1 MELSC
6 SQVPLYGQLCVY
18 AAFEKVAH
26 LPAGAEFYFVYQG
39 SKKRHITLAR
49 RYKHN
54 TLQSI
59 VPGHDSLETVLVTA
73 CVHTEG
79 TSFLALG
86 CSTIT
91 YVQDKAHELSQF
103 LASHVDCITSTSHLT
118 VLAQFG
124 LSVEDVQSLDEN
136 VTLAMAHL
144 DMPSPWTVLGNW
156 SGEELNH
163 RETLLHLTARLGLVK
178 LTKFVLSQP
187 CGARALTVP
196 NEEGVTP
203 ADLAL
208 QNGHYGLLEILSNPQ
223 NTRVTPPVGISTIRE
238 SSGFL
243 LKSYEHFD
251 TLTLTVDHTDNG
263 TVETDIELLRKYLQE
278 EMFMKKVSTF
288 EGPLQKSVDSYKL
301 NASEDSKNILSS
313 GTSMSSETEDAKF
326 FDDQMTISA
335 GYEKLLSP
343 DSEKR
348 CSSSDVHK
356 KSTGPPTFLA
366 ATRLSDMLNGRDEIY
381 ANYMVVDQVNDRD
394 IKYLSVEGV
403 TAKTTCTDHDIS
415 NKDGELQNSI
425 YFVEANAPASYKD
438 SSLVVYEHGEDERD
452 LMNNLQDLDQS
463 HNVSSQDFTLTGF
476 PNTEEP
482 SDSNI
487 NKQSSSLDAN
497 SEDEGNSD
505 KSPSPYP
512 SVFPSSAPPQASSG
526 DELDSFETVPESD
539 FNPIRTESI
548 FSPKN
553 IHSKE
558 SLDSGIRLRSY
569 SCSSPKITVG
579 KRRFIRDP
587 SASDSS
593 EEQRAYSLSDHS
605 REKRIEEEDWD
616 KYIIPTK
623 NESEKYKVS
632 RTFSFL
638 KSRMTSTR
646 NKTKSKNKDK
656 EGKDKEKSSNG
667 HQLIT
672 GSFSGL
678 TPCVVCEKAVTGKD
692 SLQCFNCT
700 VNVHK
705 SCRDSIPACTKK
717 PQDKNQIT
725 KSRPA
730 IIPQSLSLRDTS
742 HFALPTMNYSSPLP
756 IGSPSVKRDIP
767 QQSHPLSKSASSA
780 YTERKF
786 THSVELE
793 MDSNTWRSRSQSEE
807 LLQVLGA
814 PPSTDSLALEDFV
827 DGPPQSAISAL
838 EFEAESWSLVVD
850 PSFCNKQEKAVV
862 KRQDVIYELMQTEM
876 HHIQTLNIMSEIFR
890 KGMKEEL
897 QIEHNSVDKI
907 FPCLD
912 ELLEI
917 HKHFFCCMK
926 DRRQESFKDNNERN
940 FLIDRIGD
948 ILVQQFSEENGNKM
962 KQVYGDF
969 CSRHKEAV
977 NLFKE
982 LLQQNKK
989 FQNFIKQQSNN
1000 FLARRL
1006 GVPECILLVTQRIT
1020 KYPVLVERI
1029 LRYSREGTE
1038 EHQSLTKALGLIK
1051 DIIAAVDLKVNEYE
1065 KEQKLLEI
1073 LNKIE
1078 NKTYTKLKS
1087 GWIFRKQDLMSR
1099 KRILLYEG
1107 LVYWKT
1113 ATGRLK
1119 DILAL
1124 LLSDVLLFLQEK
1136 DQKYIFATV
1145 DQKPP
1150 VIFLQK
1156 LIVREV
1162 ANEERGMFLISASSA
1177 GPEMYEIHTS
1187 SKEERNNWMRLIRE
1201 AVESCPEEEED
1212 RTSETEEEKRITARV
1227 AKIHRFQE
1235 SLTNQDQ
1242 QICSSLAEK
1251 LQIYAELAGMSG
1263 CEEVNLDPQLLVKP
1277 EPGETP
1283 QAALLLD
1290 AALREAESL
1299 CAALTSQPY
1308 SFSRQSQESF
1318 GEPVSPLKPSAFGS
1332 FNSIPESSTECDS
1345 TTQSPS
1351 SLSLAS
1357 DPDNKDGGEWYNC
1370 DPAILQ
1376 PVNEIEN
1383 FLLAQKE
1390 NFSFKGTTHAEI
1402 VQSIQNLTQ
1411 LLYSLQTA
1419 VTIQDSYIEVQKLLL
1434 LERERMNRSHGS
1446 RGNLLL
1452 EQEKQRN
1459 LEKRKEELANVHK
1472 LQGQLQQEQQ
1482 RWQRECHQRQREQE
1496 EKESWLLEKEQ
1507 ECKQL
1512 EEVLHRDKEELDL
1525 QLREYQQNLERL
1537 REGQKLVEKD
1547 REKLETQQK
1556 LLNSWRHSRQSS
1568 LPVTFSLE
1576 NNQVIS
1582 HSRISSLIGEGSVFI
1597 NETAVQ
1603 MSLQSHNI
1611 SNAPMIHSEQFCR
1624 ENSLSSQL
1632 ARTSDNQASNVTG
1645 VPIHSV
1651 TSSRLWNTAGVHHQ
1665 VPENPP
1671 SLPRRNTDFCNN
1683 DLNYKKDSGKEC
1695 LGLKSRSSSSP
1706 LLLEHQRLIFH
1717 QDFSTTQLP
1726 LSDSVLLQQSNTE
1739 GPYPG
1744 YTPSQLSVQLLLN
1757 PQLDLLPDVENGEG
1771 SEENIVYL

>member
-1 MELSC
+1 VGSLMEN
-6 SQVPLYGQLCVY
+6 
-18 AAFEKVAH
+18 KH
-26 LPAGAEFYFVYQG
+26 NQG
-39 SKKRHITLAR
+39 SQPSFQSMFAR
-49 RYKHN
+49 
-54 TLQSI
+54 
-59 VPGHDSLETVLVTA
+59 
-73 CVHTEG
+73 
-79 TSFLALG
+79 
-86 CSTIT
+86 
-91 YVQDKAHELSQF
+91 
-103 LASHVDCITSTSHLT
+103 
-118 VLAQFG
+118 
-124 LSVEDVQSLDEN
+124 
-136 VTLAMAHL
+136 
-144 DMPSPWTVLGNW
+144 
-156 SGEELNH
+156 
-163 RETLLHLTARLGLVK
+163 
-178 LTKFVLSQP
+178 
-187 CGARALTVP
+187 
-196 NEEGVTP
+196 
-203 ADLAL
+203 
-208 QNGHYGLLEILSNPQ
+208 NGY
-223 NTRVTPPVGISTIRE
+223 
-238 SSGFL
+238 
-243 LKSYEHFD
+243 
-251 TLTLTVDHTDNG
+251 
-263 TVETDIELLRKYLQE
+263 
-278 EMFMKKVSTF
+278 
-288 EGPLQKSVDSYKL
+288 
-301 NASEDSKNILSS
+301 
-313 GTSMSSETEDAKF
+313 
-326 FDDQMTISA
+326 
-335 GYEKLLSP
+335 
-343 DSEKR
+343 EKR

-415 NKDGELQNSI
+415 NKDG
-425 YFVEANAPASYKD
+425 
-438 SSLVVYEHGEDERD
+438 
-452 LMNNLQDLDQS
+452 
-463 HNVSSQDFTLTGF
+463 F

-487 NKQSSSLDAN
+487 NKQRYGTKFPASLTSEFSPQSAIFSTARLRFCSQEQSDLARVSSSLRSSLDAN

-1318 GEPVSPLKPSAFGS
+1318 GEPVSPLKPSAFKFPGTKTCLLLT
-1332 FNSIPESSTECDS
+1332 FSSSCRKCLDW
-1345 TTQSPS
+1345 SPGF
-1351 SLSLAS
+1351 L
-1357 DPDNKDGGEWYNC
+1357 K
-1370 DPAILQ
+1370 IF
-1376 PVNEIEN
+1376 
-1383 FLLAQKE
+1383 FLLSVDLAGQHIQTK
-1390 NFSFKGTTHAEI
+1390 NYRGTTHAEI

-1665 VPENPP
+1665 V
-1671 SLPRRNTDFCNN
+1671 
-1683 DLNYKKDSGKEC
+1683 
-1695 LGLKSRSSSSP
+1695 
-1706 LLLEHQRLIFH
+1706 
-1717 QDFSTTQLP
+1717 
-1726 LSDSVLLQQSNTE
+1726 
-1739 GPYPG
+1739 
-1744 YTPSQLSVQLLLN
+1744 
-1757 PQLDLLPDVENGEG
+1757 
-1771 SEENIVYL
+1771 